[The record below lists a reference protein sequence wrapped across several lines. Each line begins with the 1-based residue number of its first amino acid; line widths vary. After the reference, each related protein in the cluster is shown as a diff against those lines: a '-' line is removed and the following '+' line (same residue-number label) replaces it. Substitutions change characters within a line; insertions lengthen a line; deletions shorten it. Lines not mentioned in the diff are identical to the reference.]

1 MLNLLS
7 AKGHLADLVINCS
20 FTSINETPV
29 QMQNVNQS
37 EILSSGET
45 YHIYNKTVGNELM
58 FKTENDYQY
67 FLNKLTRFILPISN
81 IYAYCLIPNHFH
93 LLLGIKEMDT
103 ISNLLHIENEN
114 SIRRKFTNFFISY
127 AKSFNKAHQRQGRLL
142 LQSFKRIL
150 VEDGDY
156 FTSLINYIHRN
167 PIHHGIVTN
176 YKDWKYSSYNAF
188 LSGHKTN
195 IDKAEVL
202 AYFDSLEDFVTFHEE
217 NKIKPGT
224 EKYYL
229 E

>member
-1 MLNLLS
+1 
-7 AKGHLADLVINCS
+7 
-20 FTSINETPV
+20 
-29 QMQNVNQS
+29 MQNVNQS
-37 EILSSGET
+37 ETLSFGET

-114 SIRRKFTNFFISY
+114 SILRKFTNFFISY
-127 AKSFNKAHQRQGRLL
+127 SKSFNKAHRRQGRLL

-176 YKDWKYSSYNAF
+176 YMDWKYSSYNAF
-188 LSGHKTN
+188 LSDHKTN

>member
-1 MLNLLS
+1 
-7 AKGHLADLVINCS
+7 
-20 FTSINETPV
+20 
-29 QMQNVNQS
+29 MQNVNQS
-37 EILSSGET
+37 ETLSFGET

-114 SIRRKFTNFFISY
+114 SILRKFTNFFISY
-127 AKSFNKAHQRQGRLL
+127 SKSFNKAHRRQGRLL

-176 YKDWKYSSYNAF
+176 YMDWKYSSYNAF
-188 LSGHKTN
+188 LSDYKTN

>member
-1 MLNLLS
+1 MEK
-7 AKGHLADLVINCS
+7 A
-20 FTSINETPV
+20 
-29 QMQNVNQS
+29 NQS
-37 EILSSGET
+37 ELLLFGET

-103 ISNLLHIENEN
+103 ISNLLQIENEK
-114 SIRRKFTNFFISY
+114 SIQRKFTNFFISY
-127 AKSFNKAHQRQGRLL
+127 SKSFNKAHQRQGRLL
-142 LQSFKRIL
+142 FQSFKRIL

-176 YKDWKYSSYNAF
+176 YIDWKYSSYNAF
-188 LSGHKTN
+188 LSDNKTN
-195 IDKAEVL
+195 IDKTEVL
-202 AYFDSLEDFVTFHEE
+202 AYFDSLEDFFTFHEE

>member
-1 MLNLLS
+1 MEK
-7 AKGHLADLVINCS
+7 A
-20 FTSINETPV
+20 
-29 QMQNVNQS
+29 NQS
-37 EILSSGET
+37 EVLLFGET

-81 IYAYCLIPNHFH
+81 IYAYCLMPNHFH
-93 LLLGIKEMDT
+93 LLLGIKERNT
-103 ISNLLHIENEN
+103 ISNLLPIENER
-114 SIRRKFTNFFISY
+114 SILRKFTNFFISY
-127 AKSFNKAHQRQGRLL
+127 SKSFNKVHQRQGRLL

-167 PIHHGIVTN
+167 PIHHGMVTN
-176 YKDWKYSSYNAF
+176 YVDWKYSSYNAF
-188 LSGHKTN
+188 LSDNKTS
-195 IDKAEVL
+195 IDKTEVL

-217 NKIKPGT
+217 NRIKPEA

>member
-1 MLNLLS
+1 
-7 AKGHLADLVINCS
+7 
-20 FTSINETPV
+20 
-29 QMQNVNQS
+29 MQNVNQS
-37 EILSSGET
+37 EVLSFGET

-114 SIRRKFTNFFISY
+114 SMQRKFTNFFISY
-127 AKSFNKAHQRQGRLL
+127 SKSFNKAHQRQGRLL

-176 YKDWKYSSYNAF
+176 YMDWKYSSYNAF
-188 LSGHKTN
+188 LSDHKTN

>member
-1 MLNLLS
+1 
-7 AKGHLADLVINCS
+7 
-20 FTSINETPV
+20 
-29 QMQNVNQS
+29 MQNVNQS